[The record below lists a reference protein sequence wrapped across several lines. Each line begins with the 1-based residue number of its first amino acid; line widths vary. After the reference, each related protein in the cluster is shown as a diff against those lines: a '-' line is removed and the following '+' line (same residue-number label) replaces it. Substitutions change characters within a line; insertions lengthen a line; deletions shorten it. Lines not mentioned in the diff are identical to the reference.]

1 MTWPWSR
8 PETRSAASNS
18 YSGLVIAGLIAEAT
32 GGTTAAV
39 SSATGSVQAAAGLW
53 ARCLSACRSDVPG
66 VDAPLLAAIGFD
78 LGTKGESLWVLDV
91 DPITAQL
98 RMLRAGDWTVYGSDP
113 NPATWSYLATIP
125 APSGS
130 VTRRVQPGGAAHFTY
145 LPDSR
150 RPWRG
155 DAPWQRV
162 PTLAS
167 LAAEVEAALRDE
179 ARQPVQ
185 ALIPAPQGMNKDTK
199 ADLRARV
206 LDRRQIATFME
217 TMAAGFGTGRAAAPQ
232 ADYSIKRFQPDPKP
246 GLVSL
251 CKEIPAAVGTV
262 YGVPP
267 VLMNGAGS
275 ETQTR
280 EAYRRFVATAIGP
293 LARLVEGV
301 LTSALEQPVTLDLGA
316 LRSWD
321 VAGQARAYHV
331 LREGGM
337 SDADAM
343 DHAGLSA

>member
-1 MTWPWSR
+1 MTEIRCAIEYRADDTGASPGR
-8 PETRSAASNS
+8 LTGTR
-18 YSGLVIAGLIAEAT
+18 Y
-32 GGTTAAV
+32 
-39 SSATGSVQAAAGLW
+39 SATAT
-53 ARCLSACRSDVPG
+53 CRHRTVRRSSG
-66 VDAPLLAAIGFD
+66 AP
-78 LGTKGESLWVLDV
+78 
-91 DPITAQL
+91 
-98 RMLRAGDWTVYGSDP
+98 
-113 NPATWSYLATIP
+113 
-125 APSGS
+125 
-130 VTRRVQPGGAAHFTY
+130 
-145 LPDSR
+145 
-150 RPWRG
+150 
-155 DAPWQRV
+155 
-162 PTLAS
+162 
-167 LAAEVEAALRDE
+167 
-179 ARQPVQ
+179 
-185 ALIPAPQGMNKDTK
+185 MNEDGK

-206 LDRRQIATFME
+206 LDRRRIATFVEGM
-217 TMAAGFGTGRAAAPQ
+217 MQGFGAGRGAAPQ
-232 ADYSIKRFQPDPKP
+232 GDYSIKRFQPDPKQ

-301 LTSALEQPVTLDLGA
+301 LTATLERPVSLDLGA

-331 LREGGM
+331 LRQGGM